1 MKNKNP
7 WYQIVILDILK
18 KIIMISENICWI
30 LKIWIFNVRKWIF
43 WYERTIFYIK
53 FFCISKYF

>member
-7 WYQIVILDILK
+7 WYQIVILDIKK

-30 LKIWIFNVRKWIF
+30 LKILIFNVRKWIF
-43 WYERTIFYIK
+43 WYERTIFYINI
-53 FFCISKYF
+53 FLYF